1 MLKIRELIKKVRACK
16 TAEEERSVINKES
29 AEIRN
34 ASKDV
39 NNPHKARDL
48 IKAIYMQM
56 MGYETSFMQLS
67 CVNLLA
73 SKNFTE
79 KRIAY
84 SALSMVIDENSS
96 ILLLATGTIKKDLVG
111 DNIDGIALALNAIG
125 DVCTPDMCRELS
137 SEVVSIIKTMD
148 DPNIKKKAA
157 CAATHI
163 IRKCPE
169 LVDSFLECVPSLLED
184 KTHSVCMTGII
195 FVLEILKND
204 PNFTIKIK
212 KYHNMFVKYEKSL
225 LSVSYSPEFDVNG
238 ITDPFLQAR
247 IIEIMAYTAK
257 GSKVLSD
264 ELGDLFVSVQSITEA
279 SKQTGFALQYELVK
293 TINKIES
300 NPGMKSLSNTILG
313 KFLSSKD
320 LNLKYI
326 ALNTLKDVARYDIAS
341 VQKHRALI
349 LEFLKD
355 PDISL
360 QRRALDLIY
369 IIVNANNL
377 KQIVKECLKFLPNA
391 TEELKYE
398 LTAKLTQSLDQYSPS
413 FKWEIDTIIR
423 MIVLS
428 SNKIYENTLATIIN
442 LIVKVKELS
451 IYSSHKLFIT
461 LKNNID
467 NIALAKIAIYVIGE
481 FCIDLVSNSIFGA
494 DNEEIVVTI
503 EDIIALLKDCANKNK
518 NESTV
523 MEYLLNCLIK
533 LSNRFPDKKK
543 EIDTIIEG
551 YDKSYF
557 YEVQQRAVEYKVFD
571 NIQNESLK
579 QKVIENVPLLKED
592 GIKDK
597 ELVTEDTDDESTNDK
612 TELKLKTAPVKNEII
627 QQSKEKGTVNVGIPS
642 NIGDII
648 SSINLKGDNDNKT
661 SEINTTNTV
670 NLLDLNNIFSAST
683 PTVATDIPSIIP
695 TTTPPVSTNTND
707 IFNLIDQ
714 TIPSVQ
720 QTQVP
725 SQMKECFKN
734 EDLSIYYII
743 TPKDAL
749 NYDGVVYASN
759 NSTNPIDNLKMNFMV
774 LRFVNLKVLST
785 SGNHLEPN
793 QSLGVKKDFTLTS
806 NDKDKKIVMKIKLT
820 YQARGVDCNQMIT
833 IDDFNTK

>member
-360 QRRALDLIY
+360 QRRALDLVY

-391 TEELKYE
+391 TEELKFE

-481 FCIDLVSNSIFGA
+481 FCVDLVSNSILGA

-503 EDIIALLKDCANKNK
+503 EDIITLLKDCANKNK

-571 NIQNESLK
+571 NIQNEPLK

-597 ELVTEDTDDESTNDK
+597 ELVTEDTDDESSNDK

-627 QQSKEKGTVNVGIPS
+627 QQSKEKGTVNVGIPG

-774 LRFVNLKVLST
+774 LRFVNLKVIST

>member
-391 TEELKYE
+391 TEELKFE

-428 SNKIYENTLATIIN
+428 SNKIYENTLSTIIN

-481 FCIDLVSNSIFGA
+481 FCLDLVSNSILGV

-503 EDIIALLKDCANKNK
+503 DDIITLLKDCANKNK

-557 YEVQQRAVEYKVFD
+557 YEVQQRAVEYKIFD
-571 NIQNESLK
+571 NIQNEPLK

-612 TELKLKTAPVKNEII
+612 TELKLKTAPVKNEIV
-627 QQSKEKGTVNVGIPS
+627 QQSKEKGTVNVGITS

-648 SSINLKGDNDNKT
+648 GSINLKGDNDNKT
-661 SEINTTNTV
+661 SEINTNNTV

-720 QTQVP
+720 QPQVP

-759 NSTNPIDNLKMNFMV
+759 NSSNPIDNLKMNFMV
-774 LRFVNLKVLST
+774 LRFVNLKVIST

-820 YQARGVDCNQMIT
+820 YQSRGVDCNQMIT

>member
-34 ASKDV
+34 ASKDL

-391 TEELKYE
+391 TEELKFE

-428 SNKIYENTLATIIN
+428 SNKIYENTLSTIIN

-481 FCIDLVSNSIFGA
+481 FCLDLVSNSILGV

-503 EDIIALLKDCANKNK
+503 DDIITLLKDCANKNK

-557 YEVQQRAVEYKVFD
+557 YEVQQRAVEYKIFD
-571 NIQNESLK
+571 NIQNEPLK

-612 TELKLKTAPVKNEII
+612 TELKLKTAPVKNEIV
-627 QQSKEKGTVNVGIPS
+627 QQSKEKGTVNVGITS

-648 SSINLKGDNDNKT
+648 GSINLKGDNDNKT
-661 SEINTTNTV
+661 SEINTNNTV

-720 QTQVP
+720 QPQVP

-759 NSTNPIDNLKMNFMV
+759 NSSNPIDNLKMNFMV
-774 LRFVNLKVLST
+774 LRFVNLKVIST

-820 YQARGVDCNQMIT
+820 YQSRGVDCNQMIT

>member
-481 FCIDLVSNSIFGA
+481 FCIDLVSNSILGA

-612 TELKLKTAPVKNEII
+612 TELKLKTAPVKNII
-627 QQSKEKGTVNVGIPS
+627 QQSKEKGTVNEGIPS

>member
-481 FCIDLVSNSIFGA
+481 FCIDLVSNSILGA

-503 EDIIALLKDCANKNK
+503 DDIIALLKDCANKNK

-612 TELKLKTAPVKNEII
+612 TELKLKTAPVKNII
-627 QQSKEKGTVNVGIPS
+627 QQSKEKGTVNEGIPS

>member
-34 ASKDV
+34 ASKDL

-377 KQIVKECLKFLPNA
+377 KQIVKEC
-391 TEELKYE
+391 
-398 LTAKLTQSLDQYSPS
+398 
-413 FKWEIDTIIR
+413 
-423 MIVLS
+423 
-428 SNKIYENTLATIIN
+428 
-442 LIVKVKELS
+442 
-451 IYSSHKLFIT
+451 
-461 LKNNID
+461 
-467 NIALAKIAIYVIGE
+467 
-481 FCIDLVSNSIFGA
+481 
-494 DNEEIVVTI
+494 
-503 EDIIALLKDCANKNK
+503 
-518 NESTV
+518 
-523 MEYLLNCLIK
+523 
-533 LSNRFPDKKK
+533 
-543 EIDTIIEG
+543 
-551 YDKSYF
+551 
-557 YEVQQRAVEYKVFD
+557 
-571 NIQNESLK
+571 
-579 QKVIENVPLLKED
+579 
-592 GIKDK
+592 
-597 ELVTEDTDDESTNDK
+597 
-612 TELKLKTAPVKNEII
+612 
-627 QQSKEKGTVNVGIPS
+627 
-642 NIGDII
+642 
-648 SSINLKGDNDNKT
+648 
-661 SEINTTNTV
+661 
-670 NLLDLNNIFSAST
+670 
-683 PTVATDIPSIIP
+683 
-695 TTTPPVSTNTND
+695 
-707 IFNLIDQ
+707 
-714 TIPSVQ
+714 
-720 QTQVP
+720 
-725 SQMKECFKN
+725 
-734 EDLSIYYII
+734 
-743 TPKDAL
+743 
-749 NYDGVVYASN
+749 
-759 NSTNPIDNLKMNFMV
+759 
-774 LRFVNLKVLST
+774 
-785 SGNHLEPN
+785 
-793 QSLGVKKDFTLTS
+793 
-806 NDKDKKIVMKIKLT
+806 
-820 YQARGVDCNQMIT
+820 
-833 IDDFNTK
+833 